1 MEGWSECSA
10 CHGTGTT
17 ASGEACTRSPRRRAG
32 RTPAPA
38 GGLGCGGA
46 IVAGLLV
53 AAVAGLVW
61 GNPFSGDAA
70 RQLRWQGTYD
80 CVGGPMGME
89 VDLELTDGGGEGRSE
104 VEAEVRYY
112 PDPPASDGSRTATEP
127 AAVVEMAG
135 TATEGLV
142 ELAGTVPGDASGF
155 AGATLAGE
163 IDRREAP
170 VFAGATDAP
179 DCADFTLVER

>member
-1 MEGWSECSA
+1 MEGWSDCSA

-17 ASGEACTRSPRRRAG
+17 ASGEACTRAPTRRAG
-32 RTPAPA
+32 RNTGPT

-46 IVAGLLV
+46 IIAGLLV
-53 AAVAGLVW
+53 VAVAGLVW
-61 GNPFSGDAA
+61 GNPFADDPV
-70 RQLRWQGTYD
+70 RRLRWQGTYD
-80 CVGGPMGME
+80 CAAGPMGME
-89 VDLELTDGGGEGRSE
+89 VDLDLTDGGGEGRSE

-112 PDPPASDGSRTATEP
+112 ADPPAADGSRSATEP

-135 TATEGLV
+135 MATEGLV
-142 ELAGTVPGDASGF
+142 ELVGTVPDDASGF
-155 AGATLAGE
+155 AGASLSGE

-170 VFAGATDAP
+170 VFAGATDAR